1 MGIWGKDGRKKPFN
15 YFTGKPIPVPTRGT
29 CSPPPPQEPK
39 PEVLVDAENM
49 MEIGKFIV
57 KELAKSKENKGKS
70 FELNIHIY
78 PK

>member
-1 MGIWGKDGRKKPFN
+1 MPLWGKEGRKKPFN
-15 YFTGKPIPVPTRGT
+15 YFTGKPY
-29 CSPPPPQEPK
+29 PPQQPPK

-49 MEIGKFIV
+49 MEIGQFIV

>member
-1 MGIWGKDGRKKPFN
+1 
-15 YFTGKPIPVPTRGT
+15 
-29 CSPPPPQEPK
+29 
-39 PEVLVDAENM
+39 VLVDAESM
-49 MEIGKFIV
+49 MEIGQFIV